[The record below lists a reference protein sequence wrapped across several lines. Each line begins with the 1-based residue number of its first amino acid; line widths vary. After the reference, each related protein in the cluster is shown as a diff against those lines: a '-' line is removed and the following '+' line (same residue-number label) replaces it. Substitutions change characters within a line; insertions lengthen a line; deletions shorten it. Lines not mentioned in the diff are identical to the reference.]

1 MKEKWTEEM
10 RRKLEGHRKAP
21 PEGLWEGISEQM
33 GFKPK
38 EAGKEAKHPG
48 VASHPAAKRW
58 YWAAAAAV
66 LLIGGFF
73 TFYHHDGK
81 DSSSLTATTVVLTE
95 DTPKTEPTKVVAE
108 AETPT
113 AEKPLTQ
120 KMTPTAG
127 KPLTQKMTPT
137 AGKPLNEKMTP
148 TAEKPLTEKMTTLT
162 KKWANTAKTQ
172 AAPPITVSEHQEP
185 AAEEPKTPTP
195 PSPTDQNL
203 TADAQPIKQKA
214 EKSEMASMEPVRRQ
228 PSSKGKWTM
237 GLQASGGL
245 LASGN
250 HNGSMNKSSSYM
262 AANYN
267 YNGITLIEAASYMGY
282 DMGYAT
288 NSKPETSH
296 SKHHLPVR
304 FGMSLQYQ
312 LNDRLALLSG
322 INYTW
327 LYSEFTKGNS
337 TTDQRL
343 HYLGVPVGVAYRL
356 WSNQRL
362 QCYLS
367 GSAMLEKCLN
377 EKPWQWS
384 VNAGA
389 GAEYAITKQAG
400 LYLEPALGYH
410 FDDGSSL
417 EHYYKDHPLAPS
429 IMFGLRMHINE

>member
-1 MKEKWTEEM
+1 MKGKWTEEM

-33 GFKPK
+33 GFEPEK
-38 EAGKEAKHPG
+38 AI
-48 VASHPAAKRW
+48 HPASTKRW

-66 LLIGGFF
+66 LLAVGFF
-73 TFYHHDGK
+73 TFYPHESEK
-81 DSSSLTATTVVLTE
+81 PSSLATTLQPSK
-95 DTPKTEPTKVVAE
+95 DTLQAEPAKVMAE
-108 AETPT
+108 AETP
-113 AEKPLTQ
+113 
-120 KMTPTAG
+120 M
-127 KPLTQKMTPT
+127 
-137 AGKPLNEKMTP
+137 
-148 TAEKPLTEKMTTLT
+148 AEKPLTEKKTPLA
-162 KKWANTAKTQ
+162 KKWANTAETQ
-172 AAPPITVSEHQEP
+172 ATPPKKMSGYQEP
-185 AAEEPKTPTP
+185 DAEEPKAPTP

-203 TADAQPIKQKA
+203 TTDVEPMEQKE
-214 EKSEMASMEPVRRQ
+214 EKSEETTLSLLADNQQKEAENNGEQGDEKNHEQGDGKDHASTVSTPPSPSMASMEPLRRRT
-228 PSSKGKWTM
+228 SSTGKWTM

-245 LASGN
+245 LASNN
-250 HNGSMNKSSSYM
+250 HNGSKDNRGYLM
-262 AANYN
+262 AANY
-267 YNGITLIEAASYMGY
+267 YYSGKTLIEATADY
-282 DMGYAT
+282 GYAT
-288 NSKPETSH
+288 NAEPEETH

-304 FGMSLQYQ
+304 FGMGLQYQ

-343 HYLGVPVGVAYRL
+343 HYLGVPVGVSYRL

-367 GSAMLEKCLN
+367 GSVMLEKCLN

-384 VNAGA
+384 VDAGA
-389 GAEYAITKQAG
+389 GAEYAITRQVG
-400 LYLEPALGYH
+400 LYLEPSLGYH
-410 FDDGSSL
+410 FDDGTSF